1 MQITHNVTN
10 NTHKKDY
17 TTAKITLNKQQRKL
31 VEQNLNLVHFCIQK
45 FIHAHN
51 GIRAIEYQE
60 LHSEGLLALCIAA
73 ANFKN
78 TKASF
83 TTYAVKVIKNHL
95 INYIT
100 LKTEKLPEYYN
111 HDDET
116 EKNPCDN
123 IKDKEPLQDE
133 NLYRKEIAIYIRK
146 AIDKLSPKEQAV
158 IQHIYFEGYSIRKTA
173 VKLNLSPE
181 YISHLHEKA
190 VKKLKELLI
199 PFFNN
204 KQHVFNNEEV
214 YHD

>member
-10 NTHKKDY
+10 KTHKKDY
-17 TTAKITLNKQQRKL
+17 TTTGIILNQRKRKL
-31 VEQNLNLVHFCIQK
+31 VEQNLNLVHFCIQR

-51 GIRAIEYQE
+51 GIRPIEYQE
-60 LHSEGLLALCIAA
+60 LYSEGLLALCIAA
-73 ANFKN
+73 ANFKS

-83 TTYAVKVIKNHL
+83 STYATKVIRNHL
-95 INYIT
+95 INYISF
-100 LKTEKLPEYYN
+100 KTEKLPEYYE

-116 EKNPCDN
+116 EKSPCDD

-133 NLYRKEIAIYIRK
+133 NLYKKEIAIYIRE

-199 PFFNN
+199 PFFDN
-204 KQHVFNNEEV
+204 KQNICTKEV
-214 YHD
+214 YYD